1 MNDELKRTVFYD
13 RHLELNAMMVDFGGW
28 NMPVQYQSGILQEH
42 LATRN
47 HAGLFD
53 VSHMGR
59 FIISGSQALDFL
71 QHVLSNNAAGL
82 EVEESQYTMIP
93 NENGGAVDDAYLYR
107 FYEDEYLLVV
117 NASNREKDWQHF
129 QQALK
134 AFDQVE
140 LTDKTSEMAML
151 SLQGP
156 QAKAIMEGIL

>member
-1 MNDELKRTVFYD
+1 MSAARWNCLSGRQSAVLFCTVWEDIDMNDDLKRTVFYD
-13 RHLELNAMMVDFGGW
+13 RHLELNATMVDFGGW

-47 HAGLFD
+47 QAGLFD

-107 FYEDEYLLVV
+107 FYEDEYLLVSTPPTGKRTG
-117 NASNREKDWQHF
+117 NTFSRP
-129 QQALK
+129 LK
-134 AFDQVE
+134 LLAR
-140 LTDKTSEMAML
+140 
-151 SLQGP
+151 
-156 QAKAIMEGIL
+156 